1 MLYYVILYY
10 IMLYYILL
18 CYVMLCY
25 IVLYCIILYYVILC
39 YVILYYIIYILY
51 THVLCLTPQTE
62 LTTVK
67 KQLFTIFR
75 HLGSIREC
83 QVELKVGSNG
93 FAKALRSCSKVDIV
107 AAFMFLNHLHT
118 HTSLYIYVYDMYICI
133 YIYVYNMYI
142 CGCAFRPLT
151 AKNQWKWFPK
161 SSPSL
166 CIRESL
172 QNICCVFSHKAVKP
186 GLWWIMDNANLSMPY
201 DLWTQS

>member
-10 IMLYYILL
+10 I
-18 CYVMLCY
+18 
-25 IVLYCIILYYVILC
+25 ILYV
-39 YVILYYIIYILY
+39 LY

-118 HTSLYIYVYDMYICI
+118 HISIYINMYMICI
-133 YIYVYNMYI
+133 YMYIYMYIICIYVGVRSAHLRRKI
-142 CGCAFRPLT
+142 SESG
-151 AKNQWKWFPK
+151 FPK
-161 SSPSL
+161 VHLRFAFAKASRT
-166 CIRESL
+166 CV
-172 QNICCVFSHKAVKP
+172 VFSHTK
-186 GLWWIMDNANLSMPY
+186 L
-201 DLWTQS
+201 